1 MTILGID
8 PGSVVCGYGVITVSG
23 SVLEVV
29 EFGAVQVKRR
39 AESFPER
46 LCEIYERLTAVITR
60 TNPVACAMEAV
71 FFAKNVRSIV
81 QLSQARGVAMLA
93 CSQAGLRPVEY
104 TPMQVKR
111 SVTGR
116 GAASKPQV
124 AAMVQAILNLP
135 ETPRPY
141 DATDALAVAICYA
154 MNKGKMPAPVPQTRK
169 KGARAQ
175 WTEFV
180 RNGR

>member
-60 TNPVACAMEAV
+60 TNPVACAME
-71 FFAKNVRSIV
+71 
-81 QLSQARGVAMLA
+81 LSSSLKM
-93 CSQAGLRPVEY
+93 S
-104 TPMQVKR
+104 
-111 SVTGR
+111 
-116 GAASKPQV
+116 AASSSSHRH
-124 AAMVQAILNLP
+124 AALP
-135 ETPRPY
+135 CLLVHRP
-141 DATDALAVAICYA
+141 A
-154 MNKGKMPAPVPQTRK
+154 
-169 KGARAQ
+169 
-175 WTEFV
+175 
-180 RNGR
+180 